1 MPDIR
6 FTLFDSDNFYQQ
18 GLRLLLQDYLHSL
31 NECHRRYPQFSP
43 LALQAL
49 DNIDIVF
56 RTPEERWAAPVAIK
70 ALTAFRASGS

>member
-31 NECHRRYPQFSP
+31 NECQRLYPQFSP

-49 DNIDIVF
+49 D
-56 RTPEERWAAPVAIK
+56 
-70 ALTAFRASGS
+70 